1 MKLKLKVKIV
11 AGSEER
17 TVNVEVPQPEV
28 ETGAETETKTKSDTY
43 EALLA
48 RLGIN
53 PVEVLVL
60 CNGRPV
66 PEDEKVTS
74 EAEAK
79 IEIIRIVSGG

>member
-1 MKLKLKVKIV
+1 VKVRVKVKIV

-28 ETGAETETKTKSDTY
+28 ETETEAETKSDTY

-60 CNGRPV
+60 SNGRPV
-66 PEDEKVTS
+66 PEDEKVAS
-74 EAEAK
+74 ESE

>member
-1 MKLKLKVKIV
+1 MKLRLKIV

-17 TVNVEVPQPEV
+17 TVNVEVSD
-28 ETGAETETKTKSDTY
+28 TGAEGRGEADTY

-53 PVEVLVL
+53 PVEVIVL

-66 PEDEKVTS
+66 PEDEKVNGGG
-74 EAEAK
+74 E

>member
-1 MKLKLKVKIV
+1 MKVRVKVKIV

-28 ETGAETETKTKSDTY
+28 ETETEAETKSDTY

-60 CNGRPV
+60 SNGRPV
-66 PEDEKVTS
+66 PEDEKVAS
-74 EAEAK
+74 ESE

>member
-1 MKLKLKVKIV
+1 MKVRVKVKIV

-17 TVNVEVPQPEV
+17 TVNVEVPQSEV
-28 ETGAETETKTKSDTY
+28 ETEAETETKSDTY

-60 CNGRPV
+60 SNGRPV
-66 PEDEKVTS
+66 PEDEKVAS
-74 EAEAK
+74 EAE

>member
-1 MKLKLKVKIV
+1 VKLRLKIV

-17 TVNVEVPQPEV
+17 TVNVEVPDTE
-28 ETGAETETKTKSDTY
+28 AEADTY
-43 EALLA
+43 ESLLA

-53 PVEVLVL
+53 PVEVIVL

-66 PEDEKVTS
+66 PEDEEVNGGG
-74 EAEAK
+74 E

>member
-1 MKLKLKVKIV
+1 MKVRVKVKIV
-11 AGSEER
+11 AGLEER

-28 ETGAETETKTKSDTY
+28 EAETEAETKSDTY

-60 CNGRPV
+60 SNGRPV
-66 PEDEKVTS
+66 PEDEKVAS
-74 EAEAK
+74 EAE

>member
-1 MKLKLKVKIV
+1 VKLRLKIV

-17 TVNVEVPQPEV
+17 NVDVEVPDTE
-28 ETGAETETKTKSDTY
+28 AEADTY
-43 EALLA
+43 ESLLA

-53 PVEVLVL
+53 PVEVIVL

-66 PEDEKVTS
+66 PEDEEVNGGG
-74 EAEAK
+74 E

>member
-1 MKLKLKVKIV
+1 VKPRLKVKIV

-28 ETGAETETKTKSDTY
+28 ETGAETETKSDTY

>member
-1 MKLKLKVKIV
+1 VKLRLKIV

-17 TVNVEVPQPEV
+17 TVNVEVSD
-28 ETGAETETKTKSDTY
+28 TGAEGRGEADTY

-53 PVEVLVL
+53 PVEVIVL

-66 PEDEKVTS
+66 PEDEEVNGGG
-74 EAEAK
+74 E

>member
-1 MKLKLKVKIV
+1 VKLRLKIV

-17 TVNVEVPQPEV
+17 NVDVEVPD
-28 ETGAETETKTKSDTY
+28 TGAEADTY
-43 EALLA
+43 ESLLA

-53 PVEVLVL
+53 PVEVIVL

-66 PEDEKVTS
+66 PEDEEVNGGG
-74 EAEAK
+74 E

>member
-1 MKLKLKVKIV
+1 MKVRVKVKIV

-28 ETGAETETKTKSDTY
+28 ETETEAETKTKSDTY

-60 CNGRPV
+60 SNGRPV
-66 PEDEKVTS
+66 PEDEKVAS
-74 EAEAK
+74 EAE

>member
-1 MKLKLKVKIV
+1 MKPRLKVKIV
-11 AGSEER
+11 AGLEER

-28 ETGAETETKTKSDTY
+28 ETGAETETETKSDTY

-60 CNGRPV
+60 SNGRPV
-66 PEDEKVTS
+66 PEDEKVAS
-74 EAEAK
+74 EAE

>member
-1 MKLKLKVKIV
+1 VKLRLKIV

-17 TVNVEVPQPEV
+17 TVNVELSD
-28 ETGAETETKTKSDTY
+28 TGAGAEAEGRGEADTY

-53 PVEVLVL
+53 PVEVIVL
-60 CNGRPV
+60 CNGKPV
-66 PEDEKVTS
+66 PEDEEVNGGG
-74 EAEAK
+74 E

>member
-1 MKLKLKVKIV
+1 MKLRLKIV

-17 TVNVEVPQPEV
+17 TVNVEVSDTE
-28 ETGAETETKTKSDTY
+28 AEGRGEADTY

-53 PVEVLVL
+53 PVEVIVL

-66 PEDEKVTS
+66 PEDEEVNGGG
-74 EAEAK
+74 E

>member
-1 MKLKLKVKIV
+1 VKVRVKVKIV

-17 TVNVEVPQPEV
+17 TVNVEVPQSEV
-28 ETGAETETKTKSDTY
+28 ETEAETETKSDTY

-60 CNGRPV
+60 SNGRPV
-66 PEDEKVTS
+66 PEDEKVAS
-74 EAEAK
+74 EAE

>member
-1 MKLKLKVKIV
+1 MKDRVKVKIV

-17 TVNVEVPQPEV
+17 TVNVEVPQSEV
-28 ETGAETETKTKSDTY
+28 ETEAETETKSDTY

-60 CNGRPV
+60 SNGRPV
-66 PEDEKVTS
+66 PEDEKVAS
-74 EAEAK
+74 EAE

>member
-1 MKLKLKVKIV
+1 MKVRVKVKIV

-17 TVNVEVPQPEV
+17 TVNVEVPQSEV
-28 ETGAETETKTKSDTY
+28 ETETEAETDTY

-60 CNGRPV
+60 SNGRPV
-66 PEDEKVTS
+66 PEDEKVAS
-74 EAEAK
+74 EAE

>member
-1 MKLKLKVKIV
+1 MKLRLKVKIV

-17 TVNVEVPQPEV
+17 NVDVDVEVPQRESEPEAN
-28 ETGAETETKTKSDTY
+28 THAYTY

-53 PVEVLVL
+53 PVEVIVL

-66 PEDEKVTS
+66 PEDEEVNGGG
-74 EAEAK
+74 E

>member
-1 MKLKLKVKIV
+1 MKVRVKVKIV

-28 ETGAETETKTKSDTY
+28 ETETEAETETETKSDTY

-60 CNGRPV
+60 SNGRPV
-66 PEDEKVTS
+66 PEDEKVAS
-74 EAEAK
+74 EAE

>member
-1 MKLKLKVKIV
+1 MKVRVKVKIV

-17 TVNVEVPQPEV
+17 TVNVEVPRPEV
-28 ETGAETETKTKSDTY
+28 ETEAETETKSDTY

-60 CNGRPV
+60 SNGRPV
-66 PEDEKVTS
+66 PEDEKVAS
-74 EAEAK
+74 EAE

>member
-1 MKLKLKVKIV
+1 MKLRLKIV

-17 TVNVEVPQPEV
+17 TVDVEVSD
-28 ETGAETETKTKSDTY
+28 TGAGADTY
-43 EALLA
+43 EALLE

-53 PVEVLVL
+53 PVEVIVL

-66 PEDEKVTS
+66 PEDEEVNGGG
-74 EAEAK
+74 E

>member
-1 MKLKLKVKIV
+1 MKVRVKVKIV

-28 ETGAETETKTKSDTY
+28 ETETEAETKSDTY

-60 CNGRPV
+60 SNGRPV
-66 PEDEKVTS
+66 PEDEKVAS
-74 EAEAK
+74 EAE

>member
-1 MKLKLKVKIV
+1 MKLRLKIV

-17 TVNVEVPQPEV
+17 TVNVEVSD
-28 ETGAETETKTKSDTY
+28 TGAGADTY
-43 EALLA
+43 ESLLA

-53 PVEVLVL
+53 PVEVIVL

-66 PEDEKVTS
+66 PEDEEVNGGG
-74 EAEAK
+74 E

>member
-1 MKLKLKVKIV
+1 VKVRVKVKIV

-28 ETGAETETKTKSDTY
+28 ETETEAETKSDTY

-60 CNGRPV
+60 SNGRPV
-66 PEDEKVTS
+66 PEDEKVAS
-74 EAEAK
+74 EAE

>member
-1 MKLKLKVKIV
+1 MKLRLKVKIV
-11 AGSEER
+11 AGLEER
-17 TVNVEVPQPEV
+17 TVNVEVSKT
-28 ETGAETETKTKSDTY
+28 ETEAETETKSDTY

>member
-1 MKLKLKVKIV
+1 VKLRLKIV

-17 TVNVEVPQPEV
+17 NVDVEVSDTEA
-28 ETGAETETKTKSDTY
+28 GAEGRGEADTY

-53 PVEVLVL
+53 PVEVIVL

-66 PEDEKVTS
+66 PEDEEVNGGG
-74 EAEAK
+74 E

>member
-1 MKLKLKVKIV
+1 VKLRLKVKIV

-17 TVNVEVPQPEV
+17 TVNVEVSK
-28 ETGAETETKTKSDTY
+28 TETEGGGEADTY

>member
-1 MKLKLKVKIV
+1 MKLRLKIV

-17 TVNVEVPQPEV
+17 TVDVEVSD
-28 ETGAETETKTKSDTY
+28 TGAGADTY

-53 PVEVLVL
+53 PVEVIVL

-66 PEDEKVTS
+66 PEDEEVNGGG
-74 EAEAK
+74 E